1 MVYLMSNVKLWTRN
15 FIALVGA
22 NGLLFA
28 GFHFLL
34 PTLPMYAA
42 SIGATGAQIG
52 IITGIFGF
60 SAIFIRLFTD
70 TGVRKFGKKKC
81 LYIGLL
87 CSFLATLSYD
97 MFTSVY
103 SLIVARILHGIGFGL
118 SSTFAAALV
127 ADVIPAQRR
136 GEGIGY
142 FGLGS
147 TVAMA
152 IAPALGV
159 MLLSDFSANALFFT
173 SMLVTFMAAVS
184 TKICNSKEAPLPKEK
199 KHISIKNR
207 LYEYGTGIPAILTIL
222 FGAAYGSVN
231 TFVAMM
237 ANEAGIENAGLF
249 FIVGTLFVFIS
260 RPFGGRIF
268 DSKGGFW
275 VILPGGIFYL
285 IGLCILISSGSLM
298 MLLVSSVFYGL
309 GGGLLLPSLMTW
321 MLNVVAPERRS
332 GASATFYNM
341 LDIGTSSGIILLGS
355 VAGSIGYINMYL
367 YVIAVMVVF
376 IAFFLFNHFVLQK
389 KAKEVKKEEQIL
401 A

>member
-1 MVYLMSNVKLWTRN
+1 MSNIKLWTRN
-15 FIALVGA
+15 FITLVGA

-34 PTLPMYAA
+34 PTLPLYAA
-42 SIGATGAQIG
+42 SIGASGAEIG

-70 TGVRKFGKKKC
+70 AGVRKFGKKKC
-81 LYIGLL
+81 LYLGLL

-103 SLIVARILHGIGFGL
+103 SLIAARILHGIGFGL
-118 SSTFAAALV
+118 STTFAAALV

-152 IAPALGV
+152 VAPALGV
-159 MLLSDFSANALFFT
+159 MLLTDFSANILFFT
-173 SMLVTFMAAVS
+173 SMIVTFLSAVS
-184 TKICNSKEAPLPKEK
+184 AKLCNAKEAPLPTEK
-199 KHISIKNR
+199 KHMSIRHK
-207 LYEYGTGIPAILTIL
+207 LCEYGTGIPSILTIL

-231 TFVAMM
+231 TFIAMM
-237 ANEAGIENAGLF
+237 TSEVGIENAGLF
-249 FIVGTLFVFIS
+249 FIVGT
-260 RPFGGRIF
+260 
-268 DSKGGFW
+268 W
-275 VILPGGIFYL
+275 VILPGGILYL
-285 IGLCILISSGSLM
+285 IGLGILVSAQSLTV
-298 MLLVSSVFYGL
+298 LLVASVFYGF

-321 MLNVVAPERRS
+321 MLNVVTPDRRS

-355 VAGSIGYINMYL
+355 VAGSIGYVNMYY
-367 YVIAVMVVF
+367 YVIGVMVIF
-376 IAFFLFNHFVLQK
+376 IAFFMFNHFVLQK
-389 KAKEVKKEEQIL
+389 KVKKQNQQEEL